1 MSIIKLIHGS
11 CADQNV
17 DAIVNAANRNLL
29 AGSGI
34 CGAIFS
40 KAGYEELT
48 KACNEIETPLKDG
61 EVAITPAFNI
71 TNARKIIHAVGPNF
85 VINPDAFDKLFL
97 AYYNSMKLLKDSFL
111 HTIAFPLISSG
122 IFGGILENPVKE
134 STKQCIEAYFKFNQ
148 EFEDCN
154 IEVLLCAYT
163 ESEYYDALAVFKE
176 YKLDNLVIER
186 CRKLNVLTEE
196 DKAIWQEGKKEND
209 VITLGYPKYNENV
222 NEWIDKMYKYNLMD
236 RDYQENYN
244 LIKEKDI
251 EILSI
256 DEILT
261 MFTFYIRGERFSEG
275 LIDSGIKDG
284 KLVKLS
290 KRLKELLLTIE

>member
-61 EVAITPAFNI
+61 EAAITPSFNI

-85 VINPDAFDKLFL
+85 AINPDAFDKLFL

-122 IFGGILENPVKE
+122 IFGGTGFDSRKREERGNVK
-134 STKQCIEAYFKFNQ
+134 NQ
-148 EFEDCN
+148 KSVCWWKTVEC
-154 IEVLLCAYT
+154 Y
-163 ESEYYDALAVFKE
+163 
-176 YKLDNLVIER
+176 R
-186 CRKLNVLTEE
+186 GTEE
-196 DKAIWQEGKKEND
+196 
-209 VITLGYPKYNENV
+209 
-222 NEWIDKMYKYNLMD
+222 
-236 RDYQENYN
+236 
-244 LIKEKDI
+244 
-251 EILSI
+251 
-256 DEILT
+256 
-261 MFTFYIRGERFSEG
+261 
-275 LIDSGIKDG
+275 
-284 KLVKLS
+284 
-290 KRLKELLLTIE
+290 

>member
-61 EVAITPAFNI
+61 EAAITSAFNI

-85 VINPDAFDKLFL
+85 AINPDAFDKLFL
-97 AYYNSMKLLKDSFL
+97 AYYNSMKLLNDNFL

-122 IFGGILENPVKE
+122 IFGGNLENPVKE

-176 YKLDNLVIER
+176 YKLDISFLSFCNNDPDRSVFSKLGHDLMLNISIKTLNVFKIKTIIFGMQLFYLLIEENSHSIER
-186 CRKLNVLTEE
+186 NKLPYRFCITDLKFFVLF
-196 DKAIWQEGKKEND
+196 
-209 VITLGYPKYNENV
+209 L
-222 NEWIDKMYKYNLMD
+222 
-236 RDYQENYN
+236 
-244 LIKEKDI
+244 
-251 EILSI
+251 
-256 DEILT
+256 
-261 MFTFYIRGERFSEG
+261 
-275 LIDSGIKDG
+275 
-284 KLVKLS
+284 
-290 KRLKELLLTIE
+290 